1 MSGAVL
7 ASSGKETKKADP
19 VQSAHLLNPTSRLSP
34 LPGVTEGIAVLGPS
48 PGPSLTRT
56 AGDGRGKDVP
66 EVRAVAVDE
75 VAALGVGGDVVSP
88 AEHGRQHGVL
98 VAPQGGQAC
107 GEVSPS
113 DVKGDDL
120 RELGRNRR
128 RFQSGGWGGEPRR
141 GVVLTA
147 SLPIPPPP
155 HPLPSPPLLLPQ
167 LLNRVSSLQSSY
179 LCSRVQSLRCPP
191 SAF

>member
-34 LPGVTEGIAVLGPS
+34 LPGVTEGIAALGPS
-48 PGPSLTRT
+48 PGHSLTRT

-66 EVRAVAVDE
+66 KVRAVAVDE

-128 RFQSGGWGGEPRR
+128 CFQSGGWGGEPRR

-147 SLPIPPPP
+147 SLPIPLPP

-179 LCSRVQSLRCPP
+179 LCSTVQSLRCP